1 MSYPVVDPANYLDRI
16 TIELTASEQ
25 ALLLANEWCDHP
37 GWKSIARKIREQ
49 QPGGGRRATEL
60 YDPDENLDGLEEVPD
75 HRNDLGDWCP
85 RSGERTADGTCPL
98 YCHEADV
105 LVGYD
110 AGDRELPADTDLP
123 RELWPPYMLRSE
135 EEGESR

>member
-1 MSYPVVDPANYLDRI
+1 VTFCGRCGNHLEDNDPGDLERAF
-16 TIELTASEQ
+16 
-25 ALLLANEWCDHP
+25 C
-37 GWKSIARKIREQ
+37 
-49 QPGGGRRATEL
+49 GRCGNSLE
-60 YDPDENLDGLEEVPD
+60 DNSLDGLEEVPD

-105 LVGYD
+105 LTGFD